1 MLLDLIRTGDFS
13 QVIPYILSAL
23 FVIFVTQ
30 PVHEF
35 AHAWAANKLGDPTAR
50 HMGRLTLNPMVHIN
64 PIGAGMIL
72 LFGFGWANPVP
83 VNQLNF
89 RRPKRDMALTALAG
103 PLSNFILAFI
113 CLLLANVVAVFS
125 AFMPVVVCYYVVTFF
140 AFAAQI
146 NISLAVFN
154 LIPMPPLDGSRILFA
169 VLPDRIYYRL
179 LQYEQMLFMV
189 TLALCCLGA
198 FSGIIS
204 DVSYA
209 VFRALEFLAG
219 LPFNLFF

>member
-1 MLLDLIRTGDFS
+1 MLLDLISTGDFS

-50 HMGRLTLNPMVHIN
+50 YMGRLTLNPMAHIN
-64 PIGAGMIL
+64 LIGAGLIL

-89 RRPKRDMALTALAG
+89 RNPKRDMALTALAG
-103 PLSNFILAFI
+103 PLSNIVLAFI
-113 CLLLANVVAVFS
+113 CLLLANVVALFGT
-125 AFMPVVVCYYVVTFF
+125 FMPFMVCYYVVMFF
-140 AFAAQI
+140 AFAAQL

-154 LIPMPPLDGSRILFA
+154 LIPVPPLDGSRILFA
-169 VLPDRIYYRL
+169 LLPDRIYYRVQ
-179 LQYEQMLFMV
+179 QYEQVLFVV
-189 TLALCCLGA
+189 TLALCCFGA

-204 DVSYA
+204 TVSGA
-209 VFRALEFLAG
+209 VYNLLYSLAS